1 MSRGGHNSDSKR
13 YYDWLFYANNDLTA
27 ANALCEDKR
36 LYGLSAFHC
45 QQCIEKSFK
54 AYLLYK
60 TRKLMD
66 GHNLSWLC
74 KQSALYDEE
83 FKKWLVQVSKLNRLY
98 IEARYP
104 ADILVEVDRQTVLQ
118 TLELTD
124 EVFGFVCD
132 QMKFDYN
139 SFHRKTKIK

>member
-1 MSRGGHNSDSKR
+1 MSRGGHSSDSKR
-13 YYDWLFYANNDLTA
+13 YYDWLFYASNDKIA
-27 ANALCEDKR
+27 AYAICDDKR

-45 QQCIEKSFK
+45 QQCIEKSLK

-74 KQSALYDEE
+74 KQSAMYDNS
-83 FKKWLVQVSKLNRLY
+83 FAKWLAQISKLNRLY

-104 ADILVEVDRQTVLQ
+104 ADILIEVDRQTVLQ
-118 TLELTD
+118 TLDLT
-124 EVFGFVCD
+124 EEIFGFICD
-132 QMKFDYN
+132 QIKFDYD
-139 SFHRKTKIK
+139 SFHRKTKVK